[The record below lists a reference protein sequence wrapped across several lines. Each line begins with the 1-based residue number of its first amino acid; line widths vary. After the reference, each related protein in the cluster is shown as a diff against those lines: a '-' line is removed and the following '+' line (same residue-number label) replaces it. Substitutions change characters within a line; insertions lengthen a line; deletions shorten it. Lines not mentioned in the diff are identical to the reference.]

1 MTTVSKHLRKGRNK
15 VSAVRRHYRKGSTHK
30 TVNGKKFVYVDG
42 FWKHDDYPNAPKP
55 GWSYERLL
63 KEREKTC
70 YRSSRRFAGTRYS
83 ACTEVRFAHS
93 QNPKNKP
100 NTRIK
105 EITMEALLKSL
116 VGSSIEYRGSVRT
129 IEDAAFKSRTLRT
142 ERDHIRKSLEM
153 GSSLPEDVRL
163 ILYTELLDY
172 YRNQP
177 YYFEVRS
184 SIVFGRDRA
193 KVIDM
198 LSRPSSERLDE
209 LEVRLSYGSKY
220 PYREAI
226 VCACGYFLRLHERYL
241 NVLKP
246 YLTAGELITCI

>member
-1 MTTVSKHLRKGRNK
+1 
-15 VSAVRRHYRKGSTHK
+15 
-30 TVNGKKFVYVDG
+30 
-42 FWKHDDYPNAPKP
+42 
-55 GWSYERLL
+55 
-63 KEREKTC
+63 
-70 YRSSRRFAGTRYS
+70 
-83 ACTEVRFAHS
+83 
-93 QNPKNKP
+93 
-100 NTRIK
+100 
-105 EITMEALLKSL
+105 MEALLKSL

-177 YYFEVRS
+177 YYFEVRN

-226 VCACGYFLRLHERYL
+226 VCAFIAAYEIHKRLVGL
-241 NVLKP
+241 VQNQSVLFHQSDKFKVLQFFGNGKSS
-246 YLTAGELITCI
+246 YRFRVLVVEYHHLVNLHIEVQR

>member
-42 FWKHDDYPNAPKP
+42 FWKHDDYPNAPK
-55 GWSYERLL
+55 
-63 KEREKTC
+63 REGETRN
-70 YRSSRRFAGTRYS
+70 RSARRFAGTRYS
-83 ACTEVRFAHS
+83 ACTEIRFAYA
-93 QNPKNKP
+93 QNPKDKP

-116 VGSSIEYRGSVRT
+116 VGSSIEYRGSVWT

-142 ERDHIRKSLEM
+142 ERNHIRKSLEM

>member
-1 MTTVSKHLRKGRNK
+1 
-15 VSAVRRHYRKGSTHK
+15 
-30 TVNGKKFVYVDG
+30 
-42 FWKHDDYPNAPKP
+42 
-55 GWSYERLL
+55 
-63 KEREKTC
+63 
-70 YRSSRRFAGTRYS
+70 
-83 ACTEVRFAHS
+83 
-93 QNPKNKP
+93 
-100 NTRIK
+100 
-105 EITMEALLKSL
+105 MEALLKSL

-142 ERDHIRKSLEM
+142 ERNHIRKSLEM

-163 ILYTELLDY
+163 ILYTELLGY
-172 YRNQP
+172 YRSQS

-209 LEVRLSYGSKY
+209 LETRLSYGSKY

>member
-1 MTTVSKHLRKGRNK
+1 
-15 VSAVRRHYRKGSTHK
+15 
-30 TVNGKKFVYVDG
+30 
-42 FWKHDDYPNAPKP
+42 
-55 GWSYERLL
+55 
-63 KEREKTC
+63 
-70 YRSSRRFAGTRYS
+70 
-83 ACTEVRFAHS
+83 
-93 QNPKNKP
+93 
-100 NTRIK
+100 
-105 EITMEALLKSL
+105 MEALLKSL
-116 VGSSIEYRGSVRT
+116 VGSSIEYRGSVLT

-142 ERDHIRKSLEM
+142 ERNHIRKSLEM

-220 PYREAI
+220 PYRKAI

>member
-1 MTTVSKHLRKGRNK
+1 
-15 VSAVRRHYRKGSTHK
+15 
-30 TVNGKKFVYVDG
+30 
-42 FWKHDDYPNAPKP
+42 
-55 GWSYERLL
+55 
-63 KEREKTC
+63 
-70 YRSSRRFAGTRYS
+70 
-83 ACTEVRFAHS
+83 
-93 QNPKNKP
+93 
-100 NTRIK
+100 
-105 EITMEALLKSL
+105 MEALLKSL

-142 ERDHIRKSLEM
+142 ERNHIRKSLEM
-153 GSSLPEDVRL
+153 GRSLPEDVRL

-209 LEVRLSYGSKY
+209 LEVKLSYGSKY

-246 YLTAGELITCI
+246 YLTTGELITCI